1 MKPDFKMEWGVW
13 LVAALVTWLLVS
25 LLIRLAPRIGLLDR
39 PNERS
44 LHTRVTPRGGGI
56 GLVMA
61 LLGLAGWWLV
71 SGRIEAELHS
81 VVMIYLGAALFIAA
95 VSLRDDFKSVGAGW
109 RLLCHI
115 GSAVVAVHFIG
126 PMQVVALPAGLGE
139 YDLGWMGPVFTVVW
153 IVGLTNVYNFMDG
166 IDGIAG
172 VQGVVAGLAWSAA
185 GWWYGLPAVA
195 LLGLA
200 LAGGCAGFLQHNWM
214 PAKVF
219 MGDVGSAFLGFC
231 FAVLPLVAL
240 RELTWTGQTAG
251 LGKVP
256 GFALLAVW
264 PFVGDGFFTFLQR
277 LRKLEPVWK
286 AHRSHLYQK
295 LVRTGFTHAQ
305 VSLLYACWCVVC
317 AATGLLWLIGARG
330 TSVAAVSIPLFS
342 LAGVFLL
349 VVRRGNS
356 GEFKNG

>member
-1 MKPDFKMEWGVW
+1 MNNILNRESSG
-13 LVAALVTWLLVS
+13 LLAAGLVTWVLVAV
-25 LLIRLAPRIGLLDR
+25 LIRLAPRIGLLDR

-44 LHTRVTPRGGGI
+44 LHTKVTPRGGGI
-56 GLVMA
+56 GLVIA
-61 LLGLAGWWLV
+61 LLALTGWWLV
-71 SGRIEAELHS
+71 SGRIDAALQNVL
-81 VVMIYLGAALFIAA
+81 VVYLGVALFIAA

-115 GSAVVAVHFIG
+115 GSAIVAVRFIC
-126 PMQVVALPAGLGE
+126 PMQDVALPALGIFQ
-139 YDLGWMGPVFTVVW
+139 LGWIGPAFTVVW

-172 VQGVVAGLAWSAA
+172 VQGVVAGLAWAA
-185 GWWYGLPAVA
+185 GGLWFGLPAVT

-200 LAGGCAGFLQHNWM
+200 LAGGCAGFLLHNWT

-240 RELTWTGQTAG
+240 RELAWAGQTAG
-251 LGKVP
+251 IAKVP
-256 GFALLAVW
+256 GFALLVVW

-277 LRKLEPVWK
+277 LRKMEPVWK

-295 LVRTGFTHAQ
+295 LVRTGSTHAQ
-305 VSLLYACWCVVC
+305 VSVLYACWCIVC
-317 AATGLLWLIGARG
+317 AATGLLWLVGARG
-330 TSVAAVSIPLFS
+330 TSIAAVTLPLFS
-342 LAGVFLL
+342 LAGVYLL
-349 VVRRGNS
+349 VVRRGKPVES
-356 GEFKNG
+356 ENG

>member
-1 MKPDFKMEWGVW
+1 MPSLSEEIIEV
-13 LVAALVTWLLVS
+13 LVAGLATWLLVAV
-25 LLIRLAPRIGLLDR
+25 LIRLAPRIGLLDR

-56 GLVMA
+56 GLVLA

-71 SGRIEAELHS
+71 SGRIQIGLQN
-81 VVMIYLGAALFIAA
+81 VLFVYLGVALFIAA

-115 GSAVVAVHFIG
+115 AAACLAVHYIS
-126 PMQVVALPAGLGE
+126 PMEEVFLPALGVFNLGLI
-139 YDLGWMGPVFTVVW
+139 GPVFTVVW

-166 IDGIAG
+166 VDGIAG
-172 VQGVVAGLAWSAA
+172 VQGLVAGLAWVTA
-185 GWWYGLPAVA
+185 GIWFGLPDVT

-200 LAGGCAGFLQHNWM
+200 LAGGCAGFLLHNWT

-240 RELTWTGQTAG
+240 REMAWIGETDGIA
-251 LGKVP
+251 KVP

-277 LRKLEPVWK
+277 VRKMEPVWK
-286 AHRSHLYQK
+286 AHRSHLYQQ
-295 LVRTGFTHAQ
+295 LVRTGSTHAQ
-305 VSLLYACWCVVC
+305 VSILYACWCVVC
-317 AATGLLWLIGARG
+317 AATGLLWLVGARG
-330 TSVAAVSIPLFS
+330 TSAASVLLPMFS
-342 LAGVFLL
+342 LAGVYLL
-349 VVRRGNS
+349 VLRRGKPLEKKH
-356 GEFKNG
+356 G